1 MHEKDVYYTTKAQLL
16 ANMDSMMGGRAAEEL
31 IYGTDKITTGAS
43 SDLMV
48 RLNIFILYYY
58 IKLNKMYI
66 YLDILFFLQEATK
79 IAETMV
85 KSFGMSD
92 KVGFRSIMEN
102 KDFFASSTTYAPSTN
117 EIIDNEVKRL
127 LQVNFIIF
135 CYSCLVFLLFI
146 RFMSH
151 SPLFIIHL
159 IRLFFTSAGII

>member
-1 MHEKDVYYTTKAQLL
+1 
-16 ANMDSMMGGRAAEEL
+16 
-31 IYGTDKITTGAS
+31 
-43 SDLMV
+43 
-48 RLNIFILYYY
+48 
-58 IKLNKMYI
+58 MYI

-102 KDFFASSTTYAPSTN
+102 KDFFGSSTTYAPSTN

-127 LQVNFIIF
+127 LQVNFVNF
-135 CYSCLVFLLFI
+135 SAI

-151 SPLFIIHL
+151 SLLFTLLDFFSHL
-159 IRLFFTSAGII
+159 QESYERAKTILKMHAKEHKQLAEALLQYETLDAEDVAAIANGKQHTCSFLFFVQC

>member
-1 MHEKDVYYTTKAQLL
+1 
-16 ANMDSMMGGRAAEEL
+16 
-31 IYGTDKITTGAS
+31 
-43 SDLMV
+43 
-48 RLNIFILYYY
+48 
-58 IKLNKMYI
+58 MYI

-135 CYSCLVFLLFI
+135 CYSFHVLFV
-146 RFMSH
+146 
-151 SPLFIIHL
+151 IIHL
-159 IRLFFTSAGII
+159 IRLFFHIRRNHMNARKLF